1 MKVVTVVL
9 PMSILEHPVL
19 KLVVRLEVRKILE
32 DSGRVLAVFQGHNH
46 VNDHKV
52 IGGVHY
58 VTLAALI
65 EGALAKGN
73 NAWSVLEVY
82 PGGVLKVDGFH
93 HQEDY
98 SLAAD

>member
-1 MKVVTVVL
+1 M
-9 PMSILEHPVL
+9 
-19 KLVVRLEVRKILE
+19 RKILE

-65 EGALAKGN
+65 EGALSKGN